1 MNNQPT
7 IQEYLDSKNI
17 EYKLRGEQLWTK
29 CLLSTCDDDSRPNEY
44 HLSFNV
50 ETGQYYCQKCNKKG
64 NLITLMAHLGDS
76 QIQKTTP
83 RVAPQRKN
91 ALYYNQ
97 RMPQQVKDYLINE
110 RGFHEW
116 LIADKKLGYGSFYG
130 HEWITIPVEGV
141 DDSQALKLRKLPW
154 DNTNPNK
161 YMWSQKQSAMLFNGN
176 ELLSNKSEDVLI
188 CEGELDTLMAYQQG
202 LHSAVSSTAGAGT
215 FKEDW
220 LAYFKYVKTVWVCLD
235 NDPQGEAGAKH
246 IVELF
251 STHRPDITVM
261 QIILPESLGDKADLT
276 DYFVRG
282 EADPDKLFTTY
293 AAHVGGEEPIDTSDF
308 TEMSVKDLS
317 AILGQTI
324 VKDEE
329 NKCILFLG
337 MLSAYTE
344 QDQLNIFL
352 NGPSSSGKTYLATE
366 VAKYF
371 PLDDIE
377 QYASASPTAFIHRK
391 PMIDPKTGQAYVDC
405 ERKIL
410 IFLELPHHKLQANL
424 RPLLSHDEKEI
435 KFLTTDKNK
444 RGGNDTKETVLRGFS
459 ATVFCSASMHMDEQE
474 ATRAILLSP
483 DVNQEKLNAGIRLSA
498 MRNAHPEQYT
508 LNIEAN
514 TLRKQLKLRIRAIK
528 RLRVNSVIIPS
539 PERVLSQFT
548 ALTKYPKPRHQRD
561 IAHLE
566 SLIKSVALL
575 NAWSR
580 LDEHNNVIAN
590 ELDIK
595 QAFDLWRVVSASQE
609 LGIPPYAHNF
619 YKSFIVPT
627 FNEKNDA
634 RNPEFLEQTGAIGI
648 TRRELCK
655 KHFELTGQM
664 PNEDS
669 LRKNVLPTLEAAG
682 LITQEK
688 DPTNGKQ
695 VLIYPKMDVEEHSGD
710 DTTEVNYSEAVEH
723 FMKPDG

>member
-7 IQEYLDSKNI
+7 IQEYLDSKQI
-17 EYKLRGEQLWTK
+17 EYKIRGKQLWTN
-29 CLLSTCDDDSRPNEY
+29 CLFSTCDDDSRPNEY

-50 ETGQYYCQKCNKKG
+50 DTGQYYCQKCSSKG
-64 NLITLMAHLGDS
+64 NLATLKQHFGDNPVQDTPKLAN
-76 QIQKTTP
+76 QIRTAYRYTKQI
-83 RVAPQRKN
+83 
-91 ALYYNQ
+91 
-97 RMPQQVKDYLINE
+97 PQQVMDYLVNE
-110 RGFHEW
+110 RGLQEW
-116 LIADKKLGYGSFYG
+116 LIADKQLGYGNFYG
-130 HEWITIPVEGV
+130 YNWITIPMGGNG
-141 DDSQALKLRKLPW
+141 DSQALKLRKLPW
-154 DNTNPNK
+154 DDTNPNK
-161 YMWSQKQSAMLFNGN
+161 YMWSQKQSAMLFNGK
-176 ELLSNKSEDVLI
+176 ELLASRSEDALI
-188 CEGELDTLMAYQQG
+188 CEGELDALMGLQQG
-202 LHSAVSSTAGAGT
+202 LCTAVSSTAGAAT

-220 LAYFKYVKTVWVCLD
+220 LAYFKYVKTVWICLD
-235 NDPQGEAGAKH
+235 NDAQGEAGTKH
-246 IVELF
+246 ISELF
-251 STHRPDITVM
+251 GEHRPDITVM
-261 QIILPESLGDKADLT
+261 QIKLPDSLGDKADLT

-282 EADPDKLFTTY
+282 EANPDKLFSDY
-293 AAHVGGEEPIDTSDF
+293 AYHIGGEELIDTSDF
-308 TEMSVKDLS
+308 TEMTIADLG
-317 AILGQTI
+317 AILSQTI

-391 PMIDPKTGQAYVDC
+391 PKIDPKTGQSYVDC

-498 MRNAHPEQYT
+498 LRNAHPEQYMQQ
-508 LNIEAN
+508 IEAN
-514 TLRKQLKLRIRAIK
+514 PARQLLKQRVRAIK
-528 RLRVNSVIIPS
+528 RLRVNSVIIPN
-539 PERVLSQFT
+539 PEQVLNQFKV
-548 ALTKYPKPRHQRD
+548 LTKNPKPRHQRD

-590 ELDIK
+590 TDDIK
-595 QAFDLWRVVSASQE
+595 QALDLWKVVSASQE

-619 YKSFIVPT
+619 YKSFIVPA

-634 RNPEFLEQTGAIGI
+634 RNPDLLQQTGAIGL

-669 LRKNVLPTLEAAG
+669 LRKNILPTLEAAG
-682 LITQEK
+682 LIVQEK

-695 VLIYPKMDVEEHSGD
+695 VLIYPKMDIEEHSGD
-710 DTTEVNYSEAVEH
+710 DTEDVDYTEAIEQ